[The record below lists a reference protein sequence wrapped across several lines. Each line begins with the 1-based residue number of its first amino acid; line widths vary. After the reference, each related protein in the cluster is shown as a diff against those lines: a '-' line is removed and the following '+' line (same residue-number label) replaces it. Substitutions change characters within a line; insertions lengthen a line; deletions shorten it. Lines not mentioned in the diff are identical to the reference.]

1 MVVQNLMHFCSIEL
15 GSFYLDIIKDRQYTA
30 KADSLA
36 RRSCQSALYLIAEAL
51 IRWIAPVLS
60 FTAQEAWE
68 AMPGKRDE
76 FVFTATWFDGLKELD
91 DNAKFGHA
99 YWDRILKFR
108 SEANRAIEEARGTG
122 VIGGSLEADLSVYA
136 TGDLASDLKMLGDEL
151 RFVLI
156 TSRADI
162 HEEAAPEG
170 AFKSDVCDCS
180 FVVKKSTAPKC
191 ERCWHY
197 EAEVSAD
204 PEFPGLCPRCIENIK
219 GSGEK
224 RLFA

>member
-1 MVVQNLMHFCSIEL
+1 M
-15 GSFYLDIIKDRQYTA
+15 KDKITA
-30 KADSLA
+30 KVQKKYTL
-36 RRSCQSALYLIAEAL
+36 LY
-51 IRWIAPVLS
+51 S
-60 FTAQEAWE
+60 
-68 AMPGKRDE
+68 
-76 FVFTATWFDGLKELD
+76 
-91 DNAKFGHA
+91 NCH
-99 YWDRILKFR
+99 
-108 SEANRAIEEARGTG
+108 
-122 VIGGSLEADLSVYA
+122 
-136 TGDLASDLKMLGDEL
+136 
-151 RFVLI
+151 

-204 PEFPGLCPRCIENIK
+204 PEYPGLCPRCIENIK